1 MCVYFR
7 TKFQISSTIL
17 TSFKQGGGGHK
28 FTPGTRPPPPPQ
40 NEPQKSPPRLGLST
54 V

>member
-7 TKFQISSTIL
+7 TKFQISSAIL

-28 FTPGTRPPPPPQ
+28 FTPGTHPPPPPQ

-54 V
+54 G